1 MQVKL
6 LSWTN
11 NQPAEQI
18 SLAAKTCYTSK
29 PPQNDK
35 ILDIENILWK
45 TGHHTTLEHFF
56 VSFYIEGISIS
67 DVTFGLHLTHPFYNT
82 SQRSGR
88 YAAKMFW
95 QPNWDE
101 INEYLDKFW
110 PEVSNQVK
118 KSVIDYLR
126 QGINNFQNNHSAV
139 SEIAKEFLRK
149 ERPFLAEKDVN
160 RDAPKIAQEQLR
172 MFIPTI
178 FPTALVYT
186 VNLIALA
193 AMQRSAW
200 DPPMRFF
207 VQKMVDLVLEKFPE
221 LKFVY
226 NWDIQQNP
234 DWDIDS
240 VSQAGGILE
249 EPKLK
254 ILTVNNFDQVK
265 MPLSS
270 EIGPLDLLQFKP
282 DLMDLHLVEIITE
295 VEISIATMGQD
306 QRHRTLRRGQPAIT
320 GNFYCPPLLVEANLK
335 KLAQETLENW
345 FSLKDI
351 IPQTLWL
358 AVAPYGAMVKYKKIG
373 DLNAIIH
380 EQNKRLC
387 WRAQEE
393 IYWLSCLLRKELV
406 KQDNPSIKKFLN
418 LLTPPCFDGQC
429 PEGPRY
435 CGRDLKIG
443 DWFVRRKV

>member
-11 NQPAEQI
+11 NEPVEQI
-18 SLAAKTCYTSK
+18 SLAAKTCYTSNS
-29 PPQNDK
+29 PQNSK

-56 VSFYIEGISIS
+56 VSFYIEGISIN

-101 INEYLDKFW
+101 INKYIDKFW
-110 PEVSNQVK
+110 PKISNQAK
-118 KSVIDYLR
+118 KSVIDYLW

-139 SEIAKEFLRK
+139 SELAKEFLRK
-149 ERPFLAEKDVN
+149 ERPFLTEKN
-160 RDAPKIAQEQLR
+160 IIRDAPKIAQEQLR
-172 MFIPTI
+172 MLIPTI

-200 DPPMRFF
+200 NPPMRFF
-207 VQKMVDLVLEKFPE
+207 VQKMVDLVLERFPG

-226 NWDIQQNP
+226 DWDTQQNS
-234 DWDIDS
+234 DWEISS
-240 VSQAGGILE
+240 VSRAGEVLA

-254 ILTVNNFDQVK
+254 VLAMSNFDKVK

-282 DLMDLHLVEIITE
+282 DLMNLHLTEITTE

-306 QRHRTLRRGQPAIT
+306 QRHRTLRREQPIIT
-320 GNFYCPPLLVEANLK
+320 GNFYCPPLLIEANLK
-335 KLAQETLENW
+335 KLAQETLKNW

-358 AVAPYGAMVKYKKIG
+358 AIAPYGAMVKYQKIG
-373 DLNAIIH
+373 DLNALVH

-393 IYWLSCLLRKELV
+393 IYWLSCLLRKELA
-406 KQDNPSIKKFLN
+406 KQGNSSIKKFLD
-418 LLTPPCFDGQC
+418 LLTPPCFNSQC

-435 CGRDLKIG
+435 CGRDLKVG